1 MARYFQIGI
10 GTNLQTTFKVIY
22 STNGNATT
30 FDHTASIW
38 DENGT
43 PYDPAT
49 GLTYEQITDNGGL
62 KVFSRH

>member
-1 MARYFQIGI
+1 MARYFQTGT

-38 DENGT
+38 DENGS
-43 PYDPAT
+43 P
-49 GLTYEQITDNGGL
+49 
-62 KVFSRH
+62 